1 MTSGSGIKIKKEDFK
16 SLKDEINNIKGNINE
31 EMYKVG
37 VFINEREEYVWRANQ
52 PKKMDKT
59 SPEQKYDLNEILKYY
74 ELNKDKYIQGF
85 TSNYFRKLSDLMSK
99 AKNKKYSR
107 ERLDLFNSRINR
119 SQKIYN
125 NYLKKNCKDSDIK
138 SSLNKIIKNPFVT
151 SLYPYNNKK
160 NKKENNKLG
169 MSQKNNILYNYCLIN
184 KKSNNIST
192 FSYNED
198 KKKSLQIKIKNK
210 NDSNELSKWQEEE
223 LDNSKLNTNKSQN
236 KKKNIFLTKYYFYK
250 NMVNKKIKKNNNNK
264 NNALEKNFSF
274 SYNNRRK
281 SNSVDNKESDGKNE
295 FFQDYNEEKYFNH
308 LKKQYNF
315 YISEKDEGKF
325 NFEIKTKKRKNMF
338 NLKTNSKFLEKNF
351 RSTFKSDFMNK
362 IKRKIKNENSPNI
375 KSNNSNNIIYKRKI
389 GELPS
394 LSARL
399 LKSTK
404 INNDFNLIY
413 EKVKKN
419 LI

>member
-1 MTSGSGIKIKKEDFK
+1 
-16 SLKDEINNIKGNINE
+16 
-31 EMYKVG
+31 MYKAG
-37 VFINEREEYVWRANQ
+37 VFINDREEYVWRANQ
-52 PKKMDKT
+52 PKKKDKS

-119 SQKIYN
+119 SQKINN

-223 LDNSKLNTNKSQN
+223 LDNSKLNINKSQN

-250 NMVNKKIKKNNNNK
+250 NMANKKQNNNNNNK
-264 NNALEKNFSF
+264 NNDLEKNFSF
-274 SYNNRRK
+274 SYNIRRK

-295 FFQDYNEEKYFNH
+295 FFQDYNEERYFNH

-338 NLKTNSKFLEKNF
+338 NLKTNSKFLEKYF
-351 RSTFKSDFMNK
+351 RSTFKSDFLNK
-362 IKRKIKNENSPNI
+362 IKRKIKNENSPKI
-375 KSNNSNNIIYKRKI
+375 KLNNSNNIIYKRKI

>member
-1 MTSGSGIKIKKEDFK
+1 
-16 SLKDEINNIKGNINE
+16 
-31 EMYKVG
+31 MYKAG
-37 VFINEREEYVWRANQ
+37 VFINDREEYVWRANQ
-52 PKKMDKT
+52 PKKKDKS

-119 SQKIYN
+119 SQKIYT
-125 NYLKKNCKDSDIK
+125 NYLKKYGKDSDIK

-210 NDSNELSKWQEEE
+210 NDSNEL
-223 LDNSKLNTNKSQN
+223 N
-236 KKKNIFLTKYYFYK
+236 KKQKN
-250 NMVNKKIKKNNNNK
+250 NNNNK

-295 FFQDYNEEKYFNH
+295 FFQDYNEERYFNH

-338 NLKTNSKFLEKNF
+338 NLKTNSKFLEKYF
-351 RSTFKSDFMNK
+351 RSTFKSDFLNK
-362 IKRKIKNENSPNI
+362 IKRKIKNENSPKI
-375 KSNNSNNIIYKRKI
+375 KLNNSNNIIYKRKI

>member
-16 SLKDEINNIKGNINE
+16 SLKDEINNIKGNINQ

-37 VFINEREEYVWRANQ
+37 VFMNEREEYVWRANQ
-52 PKKMDKT
+52 PKKKDKS

-99 AKNKKYSR
+99 TKNKKYSR
-107 ERLDLFNSRINR
+107 ERLDLFNSRINK
-119 SQKIYN
+119 SQKIYA
-125 NYLKKNCKDSDIK
+125 NYLKKNGKDSEMK
-138 SSLNKIIKNPFVT
+138 SSLNKIIIKNPFVT
-151 SLYPYNNKK
+151 SLHPYNNKK
-160 NKKENNKLG
+160 NKKDNSELG
-169 MSQKNNILYNYCLIN
+169 MNLKNNILYNKYIIN
-184 KKSNNIST
+184 KKSHNIST
-192 FSYNED
+192 FPNIEEN
-198 KKKSLQIKIKNK
+198 KKPLKIKNK

-223 LDNSKLNTNKSQN
+223 SDNSKLNSNKSKN

-250 NMVNKKIKKNNNNK
+250 NMVDKKQKNNNNK
-264 NNALEKNFSF
+264 NNALEKNYSF
-274 SYNNRRK
+274 SYNFRKK

-295 FFQDYNEEKYFNH
+295 FFQDYNEEKYFNY

-315 YISEKDEGKF
+315 YSSEKNEGKF

-338 NLKTNSKFLEKNF
+338 NLKTNSKFLEKIL
-351 RSTFKSDFMNK
+351 RSTFKSDFLNK
-362 IKRKIKNENSPNI
+362 IKRKIKNENSPVI
-375 KSNNSNNIIYKRKI
+375 KLNNSNNIIYKRKK

-394 LSARL
+394 LSARI
-399 LKSTK
+399 LKTTK

-413 EKVKKN
+413 EKIKKN